1 MNISKNQ
8 SVKNRAHRITRNR
21 QGGLTLVGFILVLV
35 LVIAGILLG
44 MKLYPMYQEYYAVV
58 TAMNEIAEEPGIAG
72 LSPAEIR
79 KKLFFRMSV
88 NYVQSVDKE
97 HVQFSRKNGYRMRVE
112 YEVRKPVVGNLDVV
126 GRFEKTVTLGASPG

>member
-1 MNISKNQ
+1 MNISKG
-8 SVKNRAHRITRNR
+8 KPGKTRGYRITRNR

-44 MKLYPMYQEYYAVV
+44 MRIYPMYQEYYAVV

-72 LSPAEIR
+72 LSPAEVR

-126 GRFEKTVTLGASPG
+126 GRFEKTVVLGGSPG